1 MSILVAEYVNTSPTV
16 LLPWLLRGGI
26 ARWNG
31 LQRSLFSLSDLSKMP
46 FWPCHCLALNP
57 PSDFPELLGCGPR
70 TLAWHVKT
78 LQGLAGSS
86 PACAASPC
94 VRVNTHTH
102 AYMHAHTCA
111 KHTTASISYLI
122 LCVCPSVYILGV
134 QPASPWPLRPGLKY
148 FLGEPKFR
156 GTSPPPH
163 PNTSFKISAK
173 CSLWNSDA
181 SLTCLPHPEERFAFF

>member
-16 LLPWLLRGGI
+16 LLPRLLRGGI
-26 ARWNG
+26 ARLNG

-78 LQGLAGSS
+78 LQGLAGGS
-86 PACAASPC
+86 PALCPLPVWAYEH
-94 VRVNTHTH
+94 THTH
-102 AYMHAHTCA
+102 TRIRAHTCA
-111 KHTTASISYLI
+111 KRTTAPTSCLV
-122 LCVCPSVYILGV
+122 LCVCHAFYPLGL
-134 QPASPWPLRPGLKY
+134 QPASPWPLRPDLKY

-156 GTSPPPH
+156 GTSSPPPQH
-163 PNTSFKISAK
+163 LI
-173 CSLWNSDA
+173 
-181 SLTCLPHPEERFAFF
+181 